1 MLTFFSALSDI
12 APYDHRAWNG
22 LGQTYELVET
32 PLIALHYFQKA
43 CALDPFTPAMWQT
56 MAQCYEK
63 LGRTQHAISC
73 WRRILT
79 IGGRA
84 VEQISAMK
92 AIVAL
97 YDFAGDPISSAQW
110 HRKIVNLV
118 DSTRQRDDPI
128 PFNHHVESYII
139 AARWEMGDIGLRD
152 EEAKSYGVDASTDD
166 AASRPAGISSVA
178 DGSSAMEVDESAST
192 YPNDIP
198 QHARQMPNVAMAN
211 EYLARVI
218 AAGTEH
224 AAEAEELQKRL
235 ALLPRPGG

>member
-1 MLTFFSALSDI
+1 MSDKTHSQCSRASTDSSTLRAPDI

-92 AIVAL
+92 AIITL
-97 YDFAGDPISSAQW
+97 YDYAGDHVNAAQW
-110 HRKIVNLV
+110 HRKIVNMV
-118 DSTRQRDDPI
+118 DSTRQRDEPI

-139 AARWEMGDIGLRD
+139 AARWEMGDIGLRE
-152 EEAKSYGVDASTDD
+152 EEARSYGVDASIDD
-166 AASRPAGISSVA
+166 AASGPAAPSSVA
-178 DGSSAMEVDESAST
+178 DGSSAM
-192 YPNDIP
+192 
-198 QHARQMPNVAMAN
+198 
-211 EYLARVI
+211 
-218 AAGTEH
+218 
-224 AAEAEELQKRL
+224 
-235 ALLPRPGG
+235 